1 MACEEENIKLTALED
16 SHFLIVEMAED
27 IKPVVRSD

>member
-1 MACEEENIKLTALED
+1 MAIEEENIKLTTLED

-27 IKPVVRSD
+27 INPQ